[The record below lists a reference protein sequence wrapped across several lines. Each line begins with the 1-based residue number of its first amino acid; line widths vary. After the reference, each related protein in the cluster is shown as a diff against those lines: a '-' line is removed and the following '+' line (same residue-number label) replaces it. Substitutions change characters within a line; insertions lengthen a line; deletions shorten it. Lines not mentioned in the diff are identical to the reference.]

1 MRYFHFLILAIF
13 LAACSPL
20 NQNATAD
27 KEDRPSANVD
37 PNAIEDP
44 GIELRDLSEYLR
56 RVAGVTVQGS
66 GANARVFVRGGV
78 NNLSGGR
85 QEPLFVVNGTPV
97 NGGFSDLHSWLP
109 VQEIQRVKV
118 VKDQDAAIYGVRGA
132 NGVIEIT
139 TK

>member
-1 MRYFHFLILAIF
+1 MRFLHLLILAVF
-13 LAACSPL
+13 LVGCSPL
-20 NQNATAD
+20 NKTTTAN

-37 PNAIEDP
+37 PNQIEEP
-44 GIELRDLSEYLR
+44 SMELRDLSEYLR
-56 RVAGVTVQGS
+56 RIAGVTVQGAGS
-66 GANARVFVRGGV
+66 NARVFIRGGA
-78 NNLSGGR
+78 NNLSGSR

-118 VKDQDAAIYGVRGA
+118 IKDQDAAIYGTRGA